1 MLKLEYDEEQQD
13 YFVQGYLAAVIVG
26 SKALLQAK
34 EGRKF
39 KCAILGN
46 GRITEVGTGSVTTL
60 SGAKWRAS
68 ASSGWVEE

>member
-1 MLKLEYDEEQQD
+1 MTKLEYDDEKHD

-26 SKALLQAK
+26 SKALLHIR

-39 KCAILGN
+39 KCAVLGN
-46 GRITEVGTGSVTTL
+46 GRITEVATGSVTTL

>member
-1 MLKLEYDEEQQD
+1 MLKLEYDEERHD
-13 YFVQGYLAAVIVG
+13 YFVEGYLAQVIIG
-26 SKALLQAK
+26 NKALLQVK

-39 KCAILGN
+39 KCAVLGN
-46 GRITEVGTGSVTTL
+46 GRITEVPTGSVTTL